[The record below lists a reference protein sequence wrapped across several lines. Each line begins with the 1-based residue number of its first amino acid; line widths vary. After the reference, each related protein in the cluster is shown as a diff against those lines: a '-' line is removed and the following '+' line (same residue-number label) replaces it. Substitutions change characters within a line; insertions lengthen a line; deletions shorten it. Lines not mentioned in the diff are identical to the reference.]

1 MSGYDFSLFS
11 VLIVEDSAYMRR
23 LLASVLRAVGVGT
36 VLQAVNG
43 GEAIE
48 LMKQMSTEPEKVG
61 VSSVDIVMSNWMMDP
76 VDGLTLLRWLRRNKE
91 SPDRFM
97 PFIMITGF
105 VDRDKLEQARD
116 HGVTEFLAKPYSVQS
131 LVSRL
136 LAVIDR
142 PREFVLA
149 PDYFGP
155 NRRRRPLDYAGAE
168 RREAEDTDVEVVY
181 DESAA

>member
-1 MSGYDFSLFS
+1 MGEYDFSLFS
-11 VLIVEDSAYMRR
+11 VLIAEDSAYMRR
-23 LLASVLRAVGVGT
+23 LLSSVLRAVGVGT
-36 VLQAVNG
+36 VLQASNG

-48 LMKQMSTEPEKVG
+48 LMKRMSTEPEKVG

-76 VDGLTLLRWLRRNKE
+76 VDGLMLLKWLRRNKE

-97 PFIMITGF
+97 PFVMITGF

-131 LVSRL
+131 LVARL

-149 PDYFGP
+149 PEYFGP
-155 NRRRRPLDYAGAE
+155 DRRRRPLDYAGAE
-168 RREAEDTDVEVVY
+168 RRESEESDVEVVY
-181 DESAA
+181 GESTT

>member
-1 MSGYDFSLFS
+1 MSAYDFSLFS
-11 VLIVEDSAYMRR
+11 VLIVEDGAYMRR
-23 LLASVLRAVGVGT
+23 LLSSVLRAIGVGT
-36 VLQAVNG
+36 VLQAANG

-48 LMKQMSTEPEKVG
+48 MMKLMGTHPDKVG

-76 VDGLTLLRWLRRNKE
+76 VDGLMLLRWLRRNKE

-97 PFIMITGF
+97 AFIMITGF
-105 VDRDKLEQARD
+105 VDRGKLVQARD
-116 HGVTEFLAKPYSVQS
+116 HGVIEFLAKPYSVQA

-155 NRRRRPLDYAGAE
+155 DRRRRALDYAGGE
-168 RREAEDTDVEVVY
+168 RRELDDSDVDVVY
-181 DESAA
+181 AEPAT